1 MSFKNTDK
9 IADIIEQDF
18 KQVLLLEHLGVP
30 FIVKEK
36 TVEDICRENN
46 INPTLYLHF
55 ATLFANKSVKTVPDF
70 NLDDIKCVVKY
81 LQNCHNYYLN
91 ERANKIIKYV
101 TQISQETNC
110 AGIKLLEDFVQN
122 YIDEIKKHFAYEN
135 DIVFPYMISLA
146 NQDNS
151 TPIAVANYASKG
163 NVESFDTT
171 GKPTSQ
177 ADYSVIDYKH
187 HHDNIDDKLADI
199 KGLIIKYLP
208 FEDKNN
214 LRRKLLNCLFDLE
227 HDLKIHTLIEDTVLI
242 PLVEKFEGKTPNI
255 ISTSAPAVQIA
266 ENPNI
271 ELTERE
277 IDVLRLLLA
286 GNSNKEVADKLN
298 ISTHTVISHRKNI
311 TSKTSIKS
319 LAGLTIYAIQ
329 NGIIEMS
336 DFTN

>member
-1 MSFKNTDK
+1 MPDDGGCDEGPSYWDRAGASLFECVYLIKQASGGKIDLCGDEKFAKIGAYPKTVHVDK
-9 IADIIEQDF
+9 DYFACIADAHYTGLAGIMIMDLKKF
-18 KQVLLLEHLGVP
+18 
-30 FIVKEK
+30 
-36 TVEDICRENN
+36 RENKIEEQFVDL
-46 INPTLYLHF
+46 INTY
-55 ATLFANKSVKTVPDF
+55 NF
-70 NLDDIKCVVKY
+70 N
-81 LQNCHNYYLN
+81 
-91 ERANKIIKYV
+91 
-101 TQISQETNC
+101 
-110 AGIKLLEDFVQN
+110 
-122 YIDEIKKHFAYEN
+122 
-135 DIVFPYMISLA
+135 
-146 NQDNS
+146 
-151 TPIAVANYASKG
+151 
-163 NVESFDTT
+163 
-171 GKPTSQ
+171 
-177 ADYSVIDYKH
+177 VIDPDQSYINYLCNGK
-187 HHDNIDDKLADI
+187 
-199 KGLIIKYLP
+199 IKYLP

>member
-18 KQVLLLEHLGVP
+18 KQVLLLEHMGVP

-146 NQDNS
+146 NQSNS
-151 TPIAVANYASKG
+151 APNHTANSA
-163 NVESFDTT
+163 
-171 GKPTSQ
+171 SQ

-255 ISTSAPAVQIA
+255 ISTSAPTVQIA
-266 ENPNI
+266 ESPNI

-336 DFTN
+336 DFAN

>member
-1 MSFKNTDK
+1 MSFNRYDK
-9 IADIIEQDF
+9 IADIIERDF
-18 KQVLLLEHLGVP
+18 KQVLLLEHLDVP

-70 NLDDIKCVVKY
+70 NLDDIKCIVKY

-122 YIDEIKKHFAYEN
+122 YINEIKKHFAYEN

-146 NQDNS
+146 NQNICVSNS
-151 TPIAVANYASKG
+151 THNL
-163 NVESFDTT
+163 EQDQ
-171 GKPTSQ
+171 TSNNDNQ
-177 ADYSVIDYKH
+177 AYYSVIDYKH

-208 FEDKNN
+208 FEDNNN

-255 ISTSAPAVQIA
+255 ISTSAPTAHIV
-266 ENPNI
+266 EKSNI

>member
-55 ATLFANKSVKTVPDF
+55 ATLFANKSVKNVPDF

-81 LQNCHNYYLN
+81 LKNCHNYYLN

-151 TPIAVANYASKG
+151 APHHTAS
-163 NVESFDTT
+163 SA
-171 GKPTSQ
+171 SQ
-177 ADYSVIDYKH
+177 ADYSVISTTNLLILKALSS
-187 HHDNIDDKLADI
+187 NI
-199 KGLIIKYLP
+199 
-208 FEDKNN
+208 F
-214 LRRKLLNCLFDLE
+214 
-227 HDLKIHTLIEDTVLI
+227 HLKT
-242 PLVEKFEGKTPNI
+242 KT
-255 ISTSAPAVQIA
+255 TC
-266 ENPNI
+266 
-271 ELTERE
+271 
-277 IDVLRLLLA
+277 
-286 GNSNKEVADKLN
+286 VAN
-298 ISTHTVISHRKNI
+298 
-311 TSKTSIKS
+311 
-319 LAGLTIYAIQ
+319 
-329 NGIIEMS
+329 
-336 DFTN
+336 F

>member
-1 MSFKNTDK
+1 
-9 IADIIEQDF
+9 
-18 KQVLLLEHLGVP
+18 
-30 FIVKEK
+30 
-36 TVEDICRENN
+36 
-46 INPTLYLHF
+46 
-55 ATLFANKSVKTVPDF
+55 
-70 NLDDIKCVVKY
+70 
-81 LQNCHNYYLN
+81 
-91 ERANKIIKYV
+91 
-101 TQISQETNC
+101 
-110 AGIKLLEDFVQN
+110 
-122 YIDEIKKHFAYEN
+122 
-135 DIVFPYMISLA
+135 MISLA

-151 TPIAVANYASKG
+151 VPNHTAS
-163 NVESFDTT
+163 SA
-171 GKPTSQ
+171 SL

-255 ISTSAPAVQIA
+255 ISTSAPTAQIV

-336 DFTN
+336 DFAN

>member
-9 IADIIEQDF
+9 IADIIERDF
-18 KQVLLLEHLGVP
+18 KQVLLLEHLGV
-30 FIVKEK
+30 
-36 TVEDICRENN
+36 
-46 INPTLYLHF
+46 
-55 ATLFANKSVKTVPDF
+55 
-70 NLDDIKCVVKY
+70 
-81 LQNCHNYYLN
+81 
-91 ERANKIIKYV
+91 
-101 TQISQETNC
+101 
-110 AGIKLLEDFVQN
+110 
-122 YIDEIKKHFAYEN
+122 
-135 DIVFPYMISLA
+135 
-146 NQDNS
+146 
-151 TPIAVANYASKG
+151 
-163 NVESFDTT
+163 
-171 GKPTSQ
+171 
-177 ADYSVIDYKH
+177 
-187 HHDNIDDKLADI
+187 
-199 KGLIIKYLP
+199 
-208 FEDKNN
+208 
-214 LRRKLLNCLFDLE
+214 

-271 ELTERE
+271 ELTDRE

-286 GNSNKEVADKLN
+286 GNSNKEVADKLT

>member
-9 IADIIEQDF
+9 IADIIERDF

-146 NQDNS
+146 NQDNCSCS
-151 TPIAVANYASKG
+151 TNSR
-163 NVESFDTT
+163 
-171 GKPTSQ
+171 KP
-177 ADYSVIDYKH
+177 KH
-187 HHDNIDDKLADI
+187 RTYRQRNRRAT
-199 KGLIIKYLP
+199 P
-208 FEDKNN
+208 FTC
-214 LRRKLLNCLFDLE
+214 RKLKQRSSRQTK
-227 HDLKIHTLIEDTVLI
+227 H
-242 PLVEKFEGKTPNI
+242 
-255 ISTSAPAVQIA
+255 
-266 ENPNI
+266 
-271 ELTERE
+271 
-277 IDVLRLLLA
+277 
-286 GNSNKEVADKLN
+286 
-298 ISTHTVISHRKNI
+298 
-311 TSKTSIKS
+311 
-319 LAGLTIYAIQ
+319 
-329 NGIIEMS
+329 
-336 DFTN
+336 

>member
-9 IADIIEQDF
+9 IADIIERDF

-36 TVEDICRENN
+36 TVEDICRGNN

-55 ATLFANKSVKTVPDF
+55 ATLFANKSVKNVPDF

-151 TPIAVANYASKG
+151 VPNHTAS
-163 NVESFDTT
+163 SA
-171 GKPTSQ
+171 SQ

-271 ELTERE
+271 ELTDRE